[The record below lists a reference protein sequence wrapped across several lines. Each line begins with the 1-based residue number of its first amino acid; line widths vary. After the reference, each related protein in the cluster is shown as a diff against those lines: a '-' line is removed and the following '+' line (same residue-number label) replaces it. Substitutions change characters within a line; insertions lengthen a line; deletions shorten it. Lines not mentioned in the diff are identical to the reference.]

1 MTGIRPGL
9 YWQLTWR
16 YIGPTIMVLILGS
29 SVVSMIMKNPTYGAW
44 SEELVR
50 DTCLSLTPTNSI
62 SDYFRV
68 LLSIHHIRIGLCI
81 SLIR

>member
-44 SEELVR
+44 SAELVR
-50 DTCLSLTPTNSI
+50 IYVTPVSRLLQTNSI
-62 SDYFRV
+62 IMNIYFK
-68 LLSIHHIRIGLCI
+68 
-81 SLIR
+81 

>member
-29 SVVSMIMKNPTYGAW
+29 SVVSMIMTNPKYGAW
-44 SEELVR
+44 SAELVR
-50 DTCLSLTPTNSI
+50 CIYLTPVSFLTKI
-62 SDYFRV
+62 YF
-68 LLSIHHIRIGLCI
+68 
-81 SLIR
+81 